1 MRTFCLALLTGLAL
15 TGCDED
21 QSIFSTDYFEGG
33 PAAEDADGDGYTAGE
48 DCDDDSFSVNPGAA
62 EICDGIDNDCDGKT
76 DDGDDTLSGEGRET
90 YYADMDGDGYG
101 SEVGGMVLACNQP
114 GDFVPLDGD
123 CNDYIASIN
132 PAAEELC
139 DGLDNDCDGMTD
151 DADDSLELETAREFF
166 VDEDGDGF
174 GRSGEVKLAC
184 AQPEGFAAVDGDCA
198 DLDSNSHPGATEIC
212 DGVDNDCD
220 SRTDDADDD
229 LSDSSKV
236 TFYAD
241 SDEDGFGDDASTTR
255 ACEAPE
261 GFRSEA
267 GDCNDGDA
275 AVSPSALE
283 VCDSIDND
291 CDGMTDDEDTLADS
305 AERGT
310 FYADADGDG
319 FGDAS
324 AAAQA
329 CAAAAGHVADS
340 TDCND
345 NDDAVS
351 PSAEEICDSI
361 DNDCDGMTDDED
373 DSRITDAIFFADSD
387 GDGFGDASAAA
398 QTCAAAPGHVAD
410 STDCDDDDAAVS
422 PSAEEICDS
431 IDNDCDGM
439 TDDSDGDLTDGIVF
453 YRDFDEDGYGHDT
466 FNITACQAPERYTE
480 TSGDCDDDDDSTF
493 PGAMEQCDGV
503 DNDCDEV
510 VDQAWIDEDFEHGAA
525 TSLTQ
530 SGDLTWESDDAGSY
544 IMLTSAQSTD
554 ESSAIFFEERVPG
567 SAWSISAVVSMDD
580 GDGND
585 AGTGGITLAFLSES
599 DSSVLG
605 DDLGVGGLSGYAIEL
620 DIDADAGDD
629 PDGNHLALIETGSMT
644 HLSTVTGISALE
656 GAGEMRVEVTY
667 DDQLLEVYLDDV
679 LMMSE
684 ELDSEIGSEVLLGI
698 TAGTGDTGAT
708 QTLDELV
715 ISCP

>member
-114 GDFVPLDGD
+114 GDFVPVDGD

-184 AQPEGFAAVDGDCA
+184 SQPEGFAAVDGDCA

-220 SRTDDADDD
+220 SRTDDADDE

-345 NDDAVS
+345 N
-351 PSAEEICDSI
+351 
-361 DNDCDGMTDDED
+361 
-373 DSRITDAIFFADSD
+373 
-387 GDGFGDASAAA
+387 
-398 QTCAAAPGHVAD
+398 
-410 STDCDDDDAAVS
+410 DAAVS

-656 GAGEMRVEVTY
+656 GAGEMMVEVTY